1 MKPTELEEA
10 LRDNKNLRKCITR
23 LEKQW
28 QSISGSVQFKHRLH
42 TGELVLDQKF
52 YDDFDEAYKERER
65 EQKKL
70 KDALADQEYREYC
83 RRRPPN
89 DKQDDDQEDDRPRER
104 RKEEEPKRC
113 YKRNTTARW

>member
-1 MKPTELEEA
+1 MKPAELEEA
-10 LRDNKNLRKCITR
+10 LRNNENPRKCITR

-28 QSISGSVQFKHRLH
+28 HSGSVQFKHRLH

-52 YDDFDEAYKERER
+52 YDDFDEAYQERER

-70 KDALADQEYREYC
+70 EDALADQEYREYC

-89 DKQDDDQEDDRPRER
+89 DKFDDDQEDDKPRKR
-104 RKEEEPKRC
+104 REEEERKRS
-113 YKRNTTARW
+113 YKRNTTARG